1 VEIPPVAGAAGPFE
15 SGGGATKRRDGDET
29 LRRRLG
35 LAAVLAVVVGDVIG
49 SGIFFAPGK
58 VAARVEAP
66 WQAFFVWALCGA
78 ATLCGALTLGEIA
91 TRLPRSGVAYHA
103 IREGFGPAAAF
114 LKIWIE
120 TWIGGPGSIAGMA
133 ILFGE
138 AACRAFAVAIPA
150 GPVVVGAGA
159 IVFFAAVNLC
169 GVSWG
174 GRTQIVLT
182 TAKLLGVAAL
192 VVGGLVLAGP
202 APAAAVAPARDGGAG
217 LALVGI
223 VGAAV
228 SVVLYTYDG
237 WIDVTHVAGEV
248 RDPDRTL
255 PLGLA
260 LGVGAV
266 AAAYLLVNAAC
277 FRVVPFAQMRADPD
291 AVSTTVARA
300 AYGSVGAR
308 LFDGLV
314 LLSTAGA
321 LGGLVLA
328 LPRLVYAGACG
339 TAAASPR
346 PPAVLRAVAS
356 VSPHT
361 GVPRSAVILCAA
373 AAIVALVTFGRFESL
388 AQFVVVPLQASNV
401 LVIASIFRLRRR
413 ANGRGFR
420 VPAYPWVP
428 LAYAL
433 VLVALLAAAIAAGPA
448 DALAGI
454 GLTATGIPVYF
465 WLQRRTRERSA

>member
-1 VEIPPVAGAAGPFE
+1 MSAP
-15 SGGGATKRRDGDET
+15 

-35 LAAVLAVVVGDVIG
+35 LAAVLAVVVGDVLG

-78 ATLCGALTLGEIA
+78 ATACGALTLGEIS

-103 IREGFGPAAAF
+103 IREGFGPFAAF

-120 TWIGGPGSIAGMA
+120 TWVGGPGSIAGMA

-138 AACRAFAVAIPA
+138 AACRACGRAGGA
-150 GPVVVGAGA
+150 GPVIVGTCA
-159 IVFFAAVNLC
+159 IASFAAVNLC

-174 GRTQIVLT
+174 GRTQIALT
-182 TAKLLGVAAL
+182 AAKVVGVGAL

-202 APAAAVAPARDGGAG
+202 APTRVAAAGGGSG
-217 LALVGI
+217 LALAGV

-228 SVVLYTYDG
+228 AVVLYTYDG

-248 RDPDRTL
+248 RDPSRTL
-255 PLGLA
+255 PLGLI
-260 LGVGAV
+260 LGVVVV
-266 AAAYLLVNAAC
+266 AAIYLLVNVAC
-277 FRVVPFAQMRADPD
+277 FRVVPFDDMRADPD

-300 AYGSVGAR
+300 AYGSAGAR

-328 LPRLVYAGACG
+328 LPRLVYAGALG
-339 TAAASPR
+339 TAEASPR
-346 PPAVLRAVAS
+346 VPAVLRAVAS
-356 VSPHT
+356 VSPRS
-361 GVPRSAVILCAA
+361 GVPRGAILLCAA
-373 AAIVALVTFGRFESL
+373 AAIVALVSFGRFEAL
-388 AQFVVVPLQASNV
+388 TQFVVVPLQASNV
-401 LVIASIFRLRRR
+401 LVIASLFRLRRSTSD
-413 ANGRGFR
+413 GGFR
-420 VPAYPWVP
+420 VPGWPWVP
-428 LAYAL
+428 LAYGL
-433 VLVALLAAAIAAGPA
+433 VLAGLLVAAFVAGPA

-454 GLTATGIPVYF
+454 ALTATGVPIYF
-465 WLQRRTRERSA
+465 WLNRPKRERRT